1 MPSAPNALERLLCQ
15 DAFSH
20 WYQRLSL
27 MAVGSRLMEASRLPP
42 PPRYGRKAWR
52 RIYQNPASVMTFRAS
67 AIAAP
72 GENLFDESRI
82 HAALDTPDQAIQGG
96 SS

>member
-1 MPSAPNALERLLCQ
+1 MDKNVSKPGKRHDFP
-15 DAFSH
+15 
-20 WYQRLSL
+20 
-27 MAVGSRLMEASRLPP
+27 G
-42 PPRYGRKAWR
+42 
-52 RIYQNPASVMTFRAS
+52 S

-82 HAALDTPDQAIQGG
+82 HAAFAEGLDTPDQAIQGG